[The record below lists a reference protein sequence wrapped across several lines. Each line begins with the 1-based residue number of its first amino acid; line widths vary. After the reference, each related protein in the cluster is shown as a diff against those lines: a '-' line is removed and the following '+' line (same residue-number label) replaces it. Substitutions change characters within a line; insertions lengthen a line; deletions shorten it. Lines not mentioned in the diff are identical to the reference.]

1 MKKPD
6 MSAACGPQPQNF
18 LQIFILF
25 IFSPTFPAF
34 FIISTPTPSS
44 PHKKMKIEKDKQKA
58 LLR

>member
-25 IFSPTFPAF
+25 IFSPTFPDPLF
-34 FIISTPTPSS
+34 PT
-44 PHKKMKIEKDKQKA
+44 HKKMKIEKDKQKA